1 MTDEKLEFANELKRR
16 IDKLDEEIYEIIGIE
31 PPVRTASNF
40 LSKTARGIVRK
51 IKNGRLIPRE
61 MLNIE
66 IELSNE
72 DCRALIDIRTAEK
85 EALQQV
91 LNTLS

>member
-1 MTDEKLEFANELKRR
+1 M
-16 IDKLDEEIYEIIGIE
+16 GIE
-31 PPVRTASNF
+31 PPVRTASDF
-40 LSKTARGIVRK
+40 FGKIARGNVRK

-72 DCRALIDIRTAEK
+72 DCRALIDIRTAER

-91 LNTLS
+91 LNSLN